1 MLHICASGGKLSENN
16 IFYSDILWSSCTI
29 LRMAASSVLL
39 WQKAAIAGIV
49 VRKNSW
55 IKELK
60 ICLLIYSIF
69 ILIKLFYT
77 AKQWGRVLNKFST
90 LNPVWLQL
98 VCQIGKDRFFHI
110 KTTCFC
116 STHKTFFMNVCASNC
131 VYCIFFP
138 PLWREVVV
146 REFRASTL
154 PCGFIKRELYN
165 LYIPG
170 IKGCI
175 SNCRSRGGLWR
186 HKPRASPGRC
196 PHQPE
201 SQRQFEIH
209 PILNIN
215 IYWITFIL
223 MARFKGTVEELT
235 KYIGAFTQ
243 IEVTSIDS
251 PYILQEG

>member
-116 STHKTFFMNVCASNC
+116 STHKTFFMNVCACSC

-138 PLWREVVV
+138 HFGARLSFVSLGQAHSLVVLLK
-146 REFRASTL
+146 ENCTIYIFRVL
-154 PCGFIKRELYN
+154 K
-165 LYIPG
+165 
-170 IKGCI
+170 
-175 SNCRSRGGLWR
+175 
-186 HKPRASPGRC
+186 
-196 PHQPE
+196 
-201 SQRQFEIH
+201 
-209 PILNIN
+209 
-215 IYWITFIL
+215 
-223 MARFKGTVEELT
+223 
-235 KYIGAFTQ
+235 GAFQ
-243 IEVTSIDS
+243 IVAAGVVCEDTNHGPAQVGVLTNRNHSDNLKYS
-251 PYILQEG
+251 RY